1 MGSIGHGENYV
12 LGRNFVESV
21 RLDAQHFLYRLQNGF
36 TIDPRIPIGPDT
48 KIADMGTG
56 TGIWLLD
63 VASQVPSTVQ
73 LNGFDIS
80 DEQFP
85 CQSSLPSNVKLSV
98 MDAFAEVPEKH
109 RGKYDIVHMR
119 LWCAIVQDGDPSAL
133 IRHATQLLKPGGYL
147 QWEDIS
153 SSPQHMVM
161 KGAEVEALY
170 SYLAQ
175 IQDAFRLELSWLADL
190 PTHAKRAGL
199 DVVQFKMEPFLP
211 HCVPIVTKTFLM
223 VHNGFLDAAYKAG
236 LPFLPPREE
245 VDHLLAAA
253 LHALK
258 NGASYYSTPLSLLAQ
273 KPLSS

>member
-21 RLDAQHFLYRLQNGF
+21 RLDGQHFLFRLQNGY

-48 KIADMGTG
+48 KIAEMGTG

-63 VASQVPSTVQ
+63 VAAQVPSTVQ

-85 CQSSLPSNVKLSV
+85 DRSSLPNNMNLSV
-98 MDAFAEVPEKH
+98 MDAFADVPEKH
-109 RGKYDIVHMR
+109 RGKYDVVHMR
-119 LWCAIVQDGDPSAL
+119 LWCAVVQGGDPSAL

-147 QWEDIS
+147 QWEDCDP
-153 SSPQHMVM
+153 SPHHMVM

-170 SYLAQ
+170 SYFAR
-175 IQDAFRLELSWLADL
+175 IHKAFNIDHSWLANL
-190 PTHAKRAGL
+190 PTHAEKAGL
-199 DVVQFKMEPFLP
+199 EVVQFKMGPFSQP
-211 HCVPIVTKTFLM
+211 CVPIVTKTFLM
-223 VHNGFLDAAYKAG
+223 IHIGLLDAAYRAG

-245 VDHLLAAA
+245 ADNVLAAA
-253 LHALK
+253 LDAVK
-258 NGASYYSTPLSLLAQ
+258 NGGSYHCTPLTLLAQ